1 MTKLLPVVW
10 SKGVFLSPQH
20 LQAQDRYIEDL
31 LRFQIAALTAYPWG
45 WTRLQI
51 DGAALAGGVLTL
63 VEASG
68 IFPDNLPFDIPEA
81 DDAPASKPL
90 DDCFTEGRQ
99 RCQFYLAVPE
109 RRSSG
114 VNVSLSREG
123 IQARFLSEQRMMRDE
138 NSGVLLERPVALA
151 RKNLKI
157 LAEGES
163 SAGSV
168 LLPLVV
174 IEKTEAGLYRPEP
187 RYVPP
192 MLDIHSSPAL
202 VSIAKGLME
211 LLVARSSQLAGAR
224 RQRNDSLADFSA
236 ADVANFWLLYTMN
249 TELPEFR
256 HMLESRRVAPEA
268 LFRAMLRLAGSLMTF
283 STRYDHNDLPRYDH
297 LAPSQA
303 FGLLDAMIREL
314 LETVVPSNFIALP
327 LKLMRPSIY
336 ATAIDKDAYFQNS
349 RFYLAVTADMKEPDL
364 ISRFGQ
370 LAKVASAIQIE
381 NYIRQAVPGLRMIH
395 VPVPPRAIPI
405 KLRYQYF
412 SLEASGDVW
421 EALVRARNLAVYLP
435 DEIANPQ
442 MELIILLA
450 SPDAARANR

>member
-45 WTRLQI
+45 LTRLQL
-51 DGAALAGGVLTL
+51 DGAALAGGVLTV

-68 IFPDNLPFDIPEA
+68 IFPDNLAFDIPEA
-81 DDAPASKPL
+81 DEAPASKAIE
-90 DDCFTEGRQ
+90 DCFADGRQ

-123 IQARFLSEQRMMRDE
+123 ISARFLSEQRMMRDE
-138 NSGVLLERPVALA
+138 NSGALLERPVSLA

-163 SAGSV
+163 SSGSV
-168 LLPLVV
+168 LLPL
-174 IEKTEAGLYRPEP
+174 IALEKTEAGLYRPEP

-192 MLDIHSSPAL
+192 VLDIHSSPAL
-202 VSIAKGLME
+202 VSIVKGLVE

-224 RQRNDSLADFSA
+224 RQRNDTLADFSA
-236 ADVANFWLLYTMN
+236 ADIANFWLLYTMN

-256 HMLESRRVAPEA
+256 HLLETSRVHPEM
-268 LFRAMLRLAGSLMTF
+268 LFRAMLRLAGTLMTF
-283 STRYDHNDLPRYDH
+283 STQYDQNDLPRYDH
-297 LAPSQA
+297 VAPGSA
-303 FGLLDAMIREL
+303 FALLDAMIREL

-364 ISRFGQ
+364 IGRFSQ
-370 LAKVASAIQIE
+370 LAKVASATQIE
-381 NYIRQAVPGLRMIH
+381 NYIRQAIPGLRMIH
-395 VPVPPRAIPI
+395 VPVPPRAIPV

-412 SLEASGDVW
+412 SLEGTGDVW
-421 EALVRARNLAVYLP
+421 DAVVRARNLAVYLP

-442 MELIILLA
+442 MELIVLLA
-450 SPDAARANR
+450 APDAPRR